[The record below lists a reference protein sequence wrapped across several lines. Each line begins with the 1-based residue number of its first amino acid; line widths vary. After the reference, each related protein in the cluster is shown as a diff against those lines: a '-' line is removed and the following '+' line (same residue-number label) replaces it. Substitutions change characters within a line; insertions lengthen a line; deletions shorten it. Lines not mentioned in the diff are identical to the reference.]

1 MTVRTTARDPWREV
15 FDSPAWMALNVVG
28 WGLAAG
34 SGGTSP
40 VLRVAAAVLLAA
52 WTGLLVRHF
61 WRRFRRRT
69 PSGS

>member
-1 MTVRTTARDPWREV
+1 MTVHRTARDPRREV
-15 FDSPAWMALNVVG
+15 FDSPAWMVLNVVG

-40 VLRVAAAVLLAA
+40 VLRIAAAVLLTA
-52 WTGLLVRHF
+52 WTGLLARHL
-61 WRRFRRRT
+61 WRRSRRRT